1 MSTLT
6 FMTHVCLCR
15 LLPQTNKKVQINSFK
30 TFLPPAYIISCICW
44 THPEVYTPLGLEGSL
59 PSYRQSNTSAFG
71 RLQLTF
77 FFTVL
82 LALHT
87 HTHQSIKSILSMLNK
102 THSHYNLSQTNL
114 YHT

>member
-6 FMTHVCLCR
+6 FMTHVCLSR

-59 PSYRQSNTSAFG
+59 PSYHQSKTSAFG

-77 FFTVL
+77 FFHCIVRAADKNQDGGYISDASWCYLFKPFTIVL
-82 LALHT
+82 VL
-87 HTHQSIKSILSMLNK
+87 
-102 THSHYNLSQTNL
+102 
-114 YHT
+114 